1 MVQIQKHWLS
11 LANKLSGYVEANAV
25 CMKKKEFIQ
34 NTLDN
39 NNNNNHNHN
48 KKDHHVS
55 K

>member
-1 MVQIQKHWLS
+1 MVQIQKQWLS
-11 LANKLSGYVEANAV
+11 LVNKLSANVEANAV

-34 NTLDN
+34 NRLGNN
-39 NNNNNHNHN
+39 NNNNNH